1 MRALPLRVRQSVLL
15 LVVLTASASMCLYW
29 KRITDA
35 VHASRASSSVLKPK
49 VLTDLYPSWYGSR
62 ELLLHHR
69 NPYGVEV
76 SRELQIAYYGKELDS
91 SRPEERQDQ
100 QRFAYPLYFIFFIAP
115 LAWMPFHAARIVFWW
130 ILVACAVLNVILWL
144 RFLRLRLSLPALT
157 ALFVLVLT
165 SVPVIQNLSILQPF
179 LLPACFIAGAAAAIV
194 SGRLFLAGALLA
206 AATVK
211 PQICLLLLAW
221 FALWLCS
228 DWKRRRSLFF
238 GFLVTLAALVLA
250 SECLLPG
257 WLMHYP
263 EVLRSYAEYTK
274 TSSFLGGILPSPLY
288 WLVAIVALATVAD
301 LCWRTRRQP
310 ADSTPFALA
319 LSSVLSLTVLI
330 IPAVFQPFNDVLL
343 LPAVLLVIR
352 HWRELRRSNPVTRGA
367 TSLFCLCAFLPPLL
381 SVVAVAYPLTPPRD
395 WVLKLWSLPLSAS
408 TALPFAAF
416 GMLILL
422 RKAVATPST
431 SLPVDSA
438 PSRPTGLA
446 AAKEQT

>member
-1 MRALPLRVRQSVLL
+1 
-15 LVVLTASASMCLYW
+15 MCI
-29 KRITDA
+29 RD
-35 VHASRASSSVLKPK
+35 R
-49 VLTDLYPSWYGSR
+49 
-62 ELLLHHR
+62 
-69 NPYGVEV
+69 
-76 SRELQIAYYGKELDS
+76 
-91 SRPEERQDQ
+91 
-100 QRFAYPLYFIFFIAP
+100 
-115 LAWMPFHAARIVFWW
+115 
-130 ILVACAVLNVILWL
+130 
-144 RFLRLRLSLPALT
+144 
-157 ALFVLVLT
+157 
-165 SVPVIQNLSILQPF
+165 
-179 LLPACFIAGAAAAIV
+179 
-194 SGRLFLAGALLA
+194 
-206 AATVK
+206 
-211 PQICLLLLAW
+211 
-221 FALWLCS
+221 LCS

-352 HWRELRRSNPVTRGA
+352 HWRELRRSNPVTRAA
-367 TSLFCLCAFLPPLL
+367 TSLFCLCAILPPLL
-381 SVVAVAYPLTPPRD
+381 AVVAVAYPLTPPRD